1 MRLCLRSSLGVAL
14 VAMHVLAAPARPRA
28 KDHPAPTPPPPA
40 QGESSTQR
48 PLSEVLSGPARVA
61 YESGRLLLE
70 ANDSATAHA
79 KFKEAYELSH
89 KPRLLWNMAA
99 CSKLQRHYAMAVHE
113 LETFLADGAGQITP
127 EQEARARELLE
138 TLRVVVAPI
147 TVKVHPATA
156 HLEVDGEARATSGGE
171 LRLLLDVGRHEF
183 RAELEGHTPAA
194 RVVDLNETKAFAIEM
209 NLAPIVPDATLAI
222 ATLNDAAVEVD
233 GKAFSVGSRE
243 AVVTPGLHRVRVW
256 AREHKP
262 WSGDV
267 TVGSGE
273 HKSLTA
279 ILEPD
284 EKLNYWLIGSGAVLA
299 VAGLSLGAYYM
310 FKPEAPAAPAPIVLQ
325 PTPGVG
331 GTITLP

>member
-14 VAMHVLAAPARPRA
+14 VTVQALAAPARPAA
-28 KDHPAPTPPPPA
+28 KDHATLTPTTPVQA
-40 QGESSTQR
+40 ESSAQR

-79 KFKEAYELSH
+79 KFKEAYELSR

-99 CSKLQRHYAMAVHE
+99 CSKLQRHYAMAVQE
-113 LETFLADGAGQITP
+113 LETFLSDGAGQITP

-147 TVKVHPATA
+147 AVKVVPAA
-156 HLEVDGEARATSGGE
+156 ARLYVDGEAKTTSAGE
-171 LRLLLDVGRHEF
+171 LRLLLDVGHHEF
-183 RAELEGHTPAA
+183 RAELDGHAPAA
-194 RVVDLNETKAFAIEM
+194 RIVDLNETKAVAIDL
-209 NLAPIVPDATLAI
+209 NLAPIVPDAMLAI
-222 ATLNDAAVEVD
+222 ATLSDAAVEVD

-273 HKSLTA
+273 HKGITA
-279 ILEPD
+279 VLEPD
-284 EKLNYWLIGSGAVLA
+284 EKPNFWLICSGAVLA
-299 VAGLSLGAYYM
+299 VAGLSLGAYYI
-310 FKPEAPAAPAPIVLQ
+310 FKPDAPAAPAPIVLQ